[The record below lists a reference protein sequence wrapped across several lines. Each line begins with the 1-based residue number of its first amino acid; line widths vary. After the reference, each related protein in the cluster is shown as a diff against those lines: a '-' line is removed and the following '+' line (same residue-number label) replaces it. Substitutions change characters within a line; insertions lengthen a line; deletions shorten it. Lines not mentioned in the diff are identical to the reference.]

1 MSTKSARRPR
11 IRRPIPAQSKF
22 VKTPQADRTSK
33 IVDNALSLILATYLP
48 SLVVGLVGFMGSVI
62 AWVVFLCI
70 LFRLFF

>member
-1 MSTKSARRPR
+1 MSAKSARRPR
-11 IRRPIPAQSKF
+11 IRRPIPAPSNP
-22 VKTPQADRTSK
+22 VKAPQPDRASK

-48 SLVVGLVGFMGSVI
+48 SLVVGFLGFVGSVI